1 MESTFF
7 QWIIGLFTDYGKT
20 SLVPQHNQTHSI
32 QLYLL
37 LEFSFFFL
45 HISLTALQLHLWRLT
60 VAMNVRRRTHTMGV
74 GAWYNRN
81 ANIYCTIKER
91 VLPAVAVRP
100 HIKSNKT
107 IISAEWPT
115 FKRWKKCILFFCSSV
130 VSFRLFSSIKSWE
143 SESTCCVYATRGPQW
158 EGIHVELVG
167 TTQR

>member
-1 MESTFF
+1 
-7 QWIIGLFTDYGKT
+7 
-20 SLVPQHNQTHSI
+20 
-32 QLYLL
+32 
-37 LEFSFFFL
+37 
-45 HISLTALQLHLWRLT
+45 
-60 VAMNVRRRTHTMGV
+60 MNVRRRTHTMGV

-100 HIKSNKT
+100 HVKSNKT

-115 FKRWKKCILFFCSSV
+115 FKRWKKCIFFCCSGV

-158 EGIHVELVG
+158 EGIHFRAGRHNSKIIKFNCAKGIVSLDFSLKVCALLLQWKFFFIFFSYG
-167 TTQR
+167 LAW